1 MNTNKRSDCSHCPF
15 LSPSLPLT
23 SDFKGLYGDY
33 LPWASK
39 IYSSSVKM
47 GCAASLMGNRPWT
60 AEDFEKYDQI
70 KQMWAKMDADGS
82 GYIEIRYNVLTSARK
97 AIPNR
102 SLDAGNS
109 NFRWTSLVVEKLEW
123 TPSNSLTLVVNIS
136 VRKGGFGQERQ
147 DHVITYSTSVRE
159 CRFCKYNG
167 LTITDEVKKNLD
179 ARGRAKFEEGEVEH
193 QRITDGHGHL
203 LKDANGQP
211 IKDRQA
217 ETEKVALLY
226 REQLLP

>member
-123 TPSNSLTLVVNIS
+123 TPSNSVCRSATHIVWLMLVVDT
-136 VRKGGFGQERQ
+136 GG
-147 DHVITYSTSVRE
+147 
-159 CRFCKYNG
+159 KYQRSKRWIR
-167 LTITDEVKKNLD
+167 TRA
-179 ARGRAKFEEGEVEH
+179 ARSRLMSK
-193 QRITDGHGHL
+193 
-203 LKDANGQP
+203 
-211 IKDRQA
+211 
-217 ETEKVALLY
+217 
-226 REQLLP
+226 